1 VPSELLQYQ
10 YTHYEIDNVMKLIIK
25 TFPFIVSLLVFS
37 CSGNREVT
45 VRELTN
51 HVKYLASDSL
61 KGRLTGSPEDSLAA
75 EYIRSELTSFGLVP
89 VSGDGLQ
96 RFTVTKRIIP
106 GKNNSVSLNG
116 TYYAPDKDFMPLSF
130 SSDGN
135 LEAEVTFAGYGF
147 NINGDSIK
155 WNDYDGIDVNGKW
168 VMILRADPEA
178 ESAKSPYIR
187 YSGDRDKALL
197 AKDMGAAGVLLV
209 SGPLADPQD
218 SFEQLGTEGFSVGI
232 PVLRIKREVAD
243 AILSKSGTTI
253 EKLEKNIN
261 IRRKPSGFS
270 TKTEINGS
278 SEIVREIAS
287 TRNVVM
293 LLPGEDDQLKNE
305 YIILGAHFDHLGMG
319 GQGSS
324 SRAPDTLGV
333 HHGAD
338 DNASGVAM
346 MLELAEEFAL
356 TNGSHK
362 RSIVFIAFSGEEEGL
377 LGSKHF
383 TNDPGI
389 DLSKVN
395 AMLNLDMVGRI
406 NDTSMLQVSGVGTAD
421 GLKDLIYSKSDTSTI
436 KLLLSD
442 QGYGPSDHSS
452 FYFKNIPVLFYF
464 TGAHLD
470 YHTPADTW
478 DKLNFPGMVGISNQ
492 IFNVAEE
499 LANSSARLQFREAG
513 PKTEP
518 VRYRRG
524 KGVSLG
530 IMPDFAGVIKNGLR
544 ADAVTPGK
552 PAALGGMKKGD
563 IITAINGKSVNNIQ
577 DYMSRMGQL
586 KHGQTIS
593 VEILRNG
600 NKEVLLIQL

>member
-1 VPSELLQYQ
+1 MKYITKTILFFVGLLLY
-10 YTHYEIDNVMKLIIK
+10 
-25 TFPFIVSLLVFS
+25 S

-51 HVKYLASDSL
+51 HVRYLASDSL
-61 KGRLTGSPEDSLAA
+61 KGRLTGSAEDSLAA
-75 EYIRSELTSFGLVP
+75 EYIKSELTSFGLVP

-96 RFTVTKRIIP
+96 MFEVTKRIIP
-106 GKNNSVSLNG
+106 GKNNSLLINETS
-116 TYYAPDKDFMPLSF
+116 YSADKDFMPLSF
-130 SSDGN
+130 SSNGSLDSD
-135 LEAEVTFAGYGF
+135 VIFAGYGF
-147 NINGDSIK
+147 NINNDSLK
-155 WNDYDGIDVNGKW
+155 WNDYSGIDVRGKW

-178 ESAKSPYIR
+178 ENTKSPYIQ

-197 AKDMGAAGVLLV
+197 AKDSGAAGVLLV
-209 SGPLADPQD
+209 SGPVADPRD
-218 SFEQLGTEGFSVGI
+218 DFEQLGTEGFSVEI
-232 PVLRIKREVAD
+232 PVLRIKRAVAD
-243 AILSKSGTTI
+243 VILLKTGMTI
-253 EKLEKNIN
+253 EKLEKDIN
-261 IRRKPSGFS
+261 IRKKQSGFS
-270 TKTEINGS
+270 TKTAINAS
-278 SEIVREIAS
+278 SEIIREIAN

-293 LLPGEDDQLKNE
+293 LLPGEDEQLNKE
-305 YIILGAHFDHLGMG
+305 YLIIGAHFDHLGMG
-319 GQGSS
+319 GHGSS
-324 SRAPDTLGV
+324 SRAPDTVGV

-338 DNASGVAM
+338 DNASGVSM
-346 MLELAEEFAL
+346 MLELAEKFAL
-356 TNGSHK
+356 TKGSHK
-362 RSIVFIAFSGEEEGL
+362 RSIVCIAFSGEEEGL

-383 TNDPGI
+383 TDNPGI

-395 AMLNLDMVGRI
+395 AMLNLDMVGRL
-406 NDTSMLQVSGVGTAD
+406 NDTSMLQISGVGTAV
-421 GLKDLIYSKSDTSTI
+421 GLKDLIYSKSDTTTI
-436 KLLLSD
+436 KLKLSEE
-442 QGYGPSDHSS
+442 GYGPSDHSS

-470 YHTPADTW
+470 YHTPSDTW
-478 DKLNFPGMVGISNQ
+478 DKINYPGMVGISTQ
-492 IFNVAEE
+492 IFNVGQE
-499 LANSSARLQFREAG
+499 LANSPARLEFREAG
-513 PKTEP
+513 PKYEP